1 MGGQDGEECGR
12 RHKKSAGS
20 GHLDSVM
27 GRGFNHVLQGSKK
40 KKMFF
45 QGKWIKSGAKL
56 VRQLGQEC

>member
-1 MGGQDGEECGR
+1 MGGQGGEECGR

-40 KKMFF
+40 KKCFSRE
-45 QGKWIKSGAKL
+45 SG
-56 VRQLGQEC
+56 